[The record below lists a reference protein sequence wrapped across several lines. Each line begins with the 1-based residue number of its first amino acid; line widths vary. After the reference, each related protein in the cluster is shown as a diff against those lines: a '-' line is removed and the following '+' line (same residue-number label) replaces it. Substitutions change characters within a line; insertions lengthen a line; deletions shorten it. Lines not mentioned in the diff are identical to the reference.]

1 MNSPLDLVEFSGRRR
16 TPYIPQGEAS
26 ECALAC
32 LAMVAGFHGYKTD
45 LITLRQRY
53 GMSLKG
59 ANLKQVMQVAEDI
72 GFNARPLRGEIADL
86 PHLGMPAILHWN
98 LNHFVVLTAIT
109 GGIRGRRYRIHDPAR
124 GAVVLSEAD
133 VSRSWTGV
141 ALDLLRSESFKPKIE
156 QRPLNIT
163 QLWSKMTGFW
173 GTIRQV
179 VLLSL
184 VMQLVVLA
192 TPFLLQISID
202 TVFPAFDRD
211 LLLMLALGFG
221 GLTIINLMASW
232 LRSLILVTLSNSL
245 SYQVVVNLFRH
256 LMRLPLDYFEKRH
269 VGDIISRF
277 GSTQPISQLI
287 SQGMIAAFIDGLMA
301 VLTLALMFVY
311 SAVLGGVACAALGL
325 YVALRLAF
333 LQAIKFRNL
342 DVITTMAKEN
352 SHFIESVRGIAAIKA
367 FGQEGNRQRLWQKS
381 KADAVNAQ
389 VKLGRLTAAFDAL
402 GQFVL
407 GAERVVF
414 VYVAITLAFD
424 SVLTVG
430 MIFAF
435 QAYKQQFLDAGM
447 RLTEQ
452 AINYQIV
459 KVHLTRIADIALSPT
474 EEGEAEKS
482 SEEPDFTRPLVLDRV
497 FYRYGSNEP
506 MVLNGVSLTIEPGEF
521 IAITGPSGGG
531 KTTLMKVL
539 MGLFEPSS
547 GAIRLGDRPISSYR
561 KGKYR
566 RCIGSVAQGD
576 MLYAGSL
583 AENIA
588 FFDPEIDMAR
598 VREVARMAQI
608 DGEIEKMPMGYETLV
623 GDMGS
628 VLSGGQLQRVLL
640 ARALY
645 PDPKVLI
652 LDEGT
657 ANLDAENEAKIL
669 EVLKALSITRIAVA
683 HRPATLLAAQRV
695 VAVTGGDLREI
706 PKEPPKGPAAAA
718 RPMVF
723 APSFTA
729 SMQGLSVRPATPPSP
744 LNEQTEAPAAPAPL
758 DHKPNG
764 AENPQREE

>member
-1 MNSPLDLVEFSGRRR
+1 MNTPLDLVEFSGRQK

-45 LITLRQRY
+45 LIALRQRY

-59 ANLKQVMQVAEDI
+59 ANLKQVMQVAADI
-72 GFNARPLRGEIADL
+72 GFNARPLRGEIEDL

-109 GGIRGRRYRIHDPAR
+109 GGVRGKRYHIHDPAR
-124 GAVVLSEAD
+124 GALVLSEAD

-141 ALDLLRSESFKPKIE
+141 ALDLLKSESFKPKIE
-156 QRPLNIT
+156 RRQLNIT

-192 TPFLLQISID
+192 TPFFLQISID
-202 TVFPAFDRD
+202 TVFPAFDSD

-221 GLTIINLMASW
+221 GLAVVNLLASW

-245 SYQVVVNLFRH
+245 SYQVIVNLFRH
-256 LMRLPLDYFEKRH
+256 LVRLPLDYFEKRH

-301 VLTLALMFVY
+301 ILTLALMFVY
-311 SAVLGGVACAALGL
+311 SPILGGIACAALAL
-325 YVALRLAF
+325 YVGLRLAF
-333 LQAIKFRNL
+333 LQSIKLKNL

-352 SHFIESVRGIAAIKA
+352 SNFIESVRGISAIKA

-389 VKLGRLTAAFDAL
+389 VKLGRLQAAFDAL
-402 GQFVL
+402 GQFVI
-407 GAERVVF
+407 GGERVLF
-414 VYVAITLAFD
+414 VYIAIGLAFD
-424 SVLTVG
+424 SILTVG

-452 AINYQIV
+452 VINYQIV
-459 KVHLTRIADIALSPT
+459 KVHLTRVADIALTPP
-474 EEGEAEKS
+474 EEGEASKS
-482 SEEPDFTRPLVLDRV
+482 NDEPDFTKPLVLDHV

-531 KTTLMKVL
+531 KTTLMKIL
-539 MGLFEPSS
+539 MGLFEPAQ
-547 GAIRLGDRPISSYR
+547 GAIRLGERPISSYR
-561 KGKYR
+561 KVKYR
-566 RCIGSVAQGD
+566 RGIGSVAQGD
-576 MLYAGSL
+576 TLYAGSL
-583 AENIA
+583 AENIS
-588 FFDPEIDMAR
+588 FFDPEIDMER

-608 DGEIEKMPMGYETLV
+608 DGEIEAMPMGYETLV

-645 PDPKVLI
+645 GNPDVLI

-657 ANLDAENEAKIL
+657 ANLDPANEGEI
-669 EVLKALSITRIAVA
+669 LKALSALKTTRIVIA
-683 HRPATLLAAQRV
+683 HQDSTTQSADRVLYFFNGKAIDLGAPEKALATQAAGDSDEGSPAAQ
-695 VAVTGGDLREI
+695 T
-706 PKEPPKGPAAAA
+706 
-718 RPMVF
+718 
-723 APSFTA
+723 
-729 SMQGLSVRPATPPSP
+729 
-744 LNEQTEAPAAPAPL
+744 
-758 DHKPNG
+758 
-764 AENPQREE
+764 

>member
-1 MNSPLDLVEFSGRRR
+1 MNSPLDLVEFSGRQR

-45 LITLRQRY
+45 LIALRQRY

-72 GFNARPLRGEIADL
+72 GFSARPLRGEIEDL

-109 GGIRGRRYRIHDPAR
+109 GGIRGKRYHISDPAR
-124 GAVVLSEAD
+124 CALVLNEAD
-133 VSRSWTGV
+133 VSRAWTGV

-156 QRPLNIT
+156 QRQLNIT

-192 TPFLLQISID
+192 TPFFLQISID
-202 TVFPAFDRD
+202 TVFPAFDNE

-221 GLTIINLMASW
+221 GLTIINLMANW

-311 SAVLGGVACAALGL
+311 SPVLGGVACVALGL
-325 YVALRLAF
+325 FVVLRLAF
-333 LQAIKFRNL
+333 LQAIKLRNL

-389 VKLGRLTAAFDAL
+389 VKLGRLTAGFDAL
-402 GQFVL
+402 GQFVI

-414 VYVAITLAFD
+414 VYIAIGLAFD

-459 KVHLTRIADIALSPT
+459 KVHLTRIADIALSPL

-482 SEEPDFTRPLVLDRV
+482 NDEPDFTKPLVLDRV
-497 FYRYGSNEP
+497 FYRYGTNEP

-531 KTTLMKVL
+531 KTTLMKIL
-539 MGLFEPSS
+539 MGLFEPTN
-547 GAIRLGDRPISSYR
+547 GAIRLGNRPIRSYR
-561 KGKYR
+561 KGNYR

-588 FFDPEIDMAR
+588 FFDPEIDMVR
-598 VREVARMAQI
+598 VHEVARMAQI
-608 DGEIEKMPMGYETLV
+608 DGEIEKMPMGYESMV

-645 PDPKVLI
+645 PNPKVLI

-669 EVLKALSITRIAVA
+669 DTLKALSVTRIAVA
-683 HRPATLLAAQRV
+683 HRPATLEAAGRTVTISKGSLVTHEMTERATALRDKALAY
-695 VAVTGGDLREI
+695 
-706 PKEPPKGPAAAA
+706 AAGSE
-718 RPMVF
+718 R
-723 APSFTA
+723 S
-729 SMQGLSVRPATPPSP
+729 SGSVKRDQAH
-744 LNEQTEAPAAPAPL
+744 E
-758 DHKPNG
+758 
-764 AENPQREE
+764 

>member
-1 MNSPLDLVEFSGRRR
+1 MNSPLDLVEFSGRQR

-72 GFNARPLRGEIADL
+72 GFNARPLRGEIEDL

-109 GGIRGRRYRIHDPAR
+109 GGIRGRRYHIHDPAR

-156 QRPLNIT
+156 QRQLNIT

-184 VMQLVVLA
+184 VMQLIVLA
-192 TPFLLQISID
+192 TPFFLQISID
-202 TVFPAFDRD
+202 TVFPAFDSD

-221 GLTIINLMASW
+221 GLTVINMMASW

-256 LMRLPLDYFEKRH
+256 LMRLPLEYFEKRH

-301 VLTLALMFVY
+301 MLTLALMFVY
-311 SAVLGGVACAALGL
+311 SPVLGGVACVALGL
-325 YVALRLAF
+325 YLSLRLAF
-333 LQAIKFRNL
+333 LHAIKLRNL

-352 SHFIESVRGIAAIKA
+352 SNFIESVRGIAAIKA

-389 VKLGRLTAAFDAL
+389 VKLGRLTAGFDAL
-402 GQFVL
+402 GQFVI

-414 VYVAITLAFD
+414 VYIAITLAFD

-474 EEGEAEKS
+474 EEGEAEKGN
-482 SEEPDFTRPLVLDRV
+482 EEPDFTRPLVLDRV
-497 FYRYGSNEP
+497 FYRYGTNEP
-506 MVLNGVSLTIEPGEF
+506 MVLNGVSLNIQPGEF
-521 IAITGPSGGG
+521 IALTGPSGGG
-531 KTTLMKVL
+531 KTTLMKIL

-547 GAIRLGDRPISSYR
+547 GALRLGDRPISSYR
-561 KGKYR
+561 MGKYR

-598 VREVARMAQI
+598 VRVVAHMAQI
-608 DGEIEKMPMGYETLV
+608 DAEIEKMPMGYETLV

-645 PDPKVLI
+645 PDPKVLF

-657 ANLDAENEAKIL
+657 ANLDAENEMKIL
-669 EVLKALSITRIAVA
+669 GVLQQLSITRITVA
-683 HRPATLLAAQRV
+683 HRPATLLSAQRV
-695 VAVTGGDLREI
+695 VTVVGGDLREI
-706 PKEPPKGPAAAA
+706 QKETPSGAAAVA
-718 RPMVF
+718 RPMSFV
-723 APSFTA
+723 PSFM
-729 SMQGLSVRPATPPSP
+729 SSVQGVSVGPTTQPLP
-744 LNEQTEAPAAPAPL
+744 LNEQPEAPSAPPPL
-758 DHKPNG
+758 DQRPNG
-764 AENPQREE
+764 AETYE

>member
-1 MNSPLDLVEFSGRRR
+1 MNSPLDLVEFSGRQR

-59 ANLKQVMQVAEDI
+59 ATLKQVMQVAEDI
-72 GFNARPLRGEIADL
+72 GFNARPLRGEIEDL

-109 GGIRGRRYRIHDPAR
+109 GGIRGRRYHIHDPAR
-124 GAVVLSEAD
+124 GALVLSEAD

-156 QRPLNIT
+156 QRQLNIT

-192 TPFLLQISID
+192 TPFFLQISID
-202 TVFPAFDRD
+202 TVFPAFDSD

-221 GLTIINLMASW
+221 GLTVINLLASW

-245 SYQVVVNLFRH
+245 AYQVIVNLFRH

-311 SAVLGGVACAALGL
+311 SPILGGVACVALGL

-333 LQAIKFRNL
+333 LQAIKLRNL

-352 SHFIESVRGIAAIKA
+352 SNFIESVRGIAAIKA

-389 VKLGRLTAAFDAL
+389 VKLGRLTAGFDAL
-402 GQFVL
+402 GQFVI
-407 GAERVVF
+407 GAERVMF
-414 VYVAITLAFD
+414 VYVAIGLAFD

-435 QAYKQQFLDAGM
+435 QAYKQQFLDAGI
-447 RLTEQ
+447 RLIEQ

-459 KVHLTRIADIALSPT
+459 KVHLTRIADIALSPL

-482 SEEPDFTRPLVLDRV
+482 NEEPDFPKPLVLDRV
-497 FYRYGSNEP
+497 FYRYGTNEP
-506 MVLNGVSLTIEPGEF
+506 MVLNGVSLTIQPGEF

-531 KTTLMKVL
+531 KTTLMKIL

-547 GAIRLGDRPISSYR
+547 GTIRLGDRPISSYR

-583 AENIA
+583 AENVA

-598 VREVARMAQI
+598 VRKVARMAQI
-608 DGEIEKMPMGYETLV
+608 DDEIERMPMGYETLV

-645 PDPKVLI
+645 PRPDLLI

-657 ANLDAENEAKIL
+657 ANLDAENEDKVL
-669 EVLKALSITRIAVA
+669 EVLKTLKMTRIAVA
-683 HRPATLLAAQRV
+683 HRPATLEAAERV
-695 VAVTGGDLREI
+695 VSVQNGLVFD
-706 PKEPPKGPAAAA
+706 PKAITKSG
-718 RPMVF
+718 
-723 APSFTA
+723 S
-729 SMQGLSVRPATPPSP
+729 SS
-744 LNEQTEAPAAPAPL
+744 EQSWKIL
-758 DHKPNG
+758 G
-764 AENPQREE
+764 

>member
-1 MNSPLDLVEFSGRRR
+1 MTNPLDLVEFSGRQR

-45 LITLRQRY
+45 LIALRQRY

-72 GFNARPLRGEIADL
+72 GFNARPLRGEIVDM
-86 PHLGMPAILHWN
+86 PHLAMPAILHWD

-109 GGIRGRRYRIHDPAR
+109 GGVRARRYHIHDPAR
-124 GAVVLSEAD
+124 GAIVMSEEE
-133 VSRSWTGV
+133 VSRHWTGV
-141 ALDLLRSESFKPKIE
+141 ALDLLKSESFKPKIE
-156 QRPLNIT
+156 RKQLNIT
-163 QLWSKMTGFW
+163 QLWSKMSGFW

-192 TPFLLQISID
+192 TPFFLQISID
-202 TVFPAFDRD
+202 TVFPAFDSD

-221 GLTIINLMASW
+221 GLTVINLIASW
-232 LRSLILVTLSNSL
+232 LRSLVLVTLSNSL
-245 SYQVVVNLFRH
+245 SYQVIVNLFRH
-256 LMRLPLDYFEKRH
+256 LVRLPLDYFEKRH

-287 SQGMIAAFIDGLMA
+287 SEGMIAAFIDGLMA
-301 VLTLALMFVY
+301 ILTLVLMFIY
-311 SAVLGGVACAALGL
+311 SPVLGGVACAALGL

-333 LQAIKFRNL
+333 LQSIKLRNL

-352 SHFIESVRGIAAIKA
+352 SNFIESVRGISAIKA
-367 FGQEGNRQRLWQKS
+367 FGQEGNRQRLWQKT

-389 VKLGRLTAAFDAL
+389 VKLGRLQAAFDAL
-402 GQFVL
+402 GQFVI
-407 GAERVVF
+407 GGERVLF

-424 SVLTVG
+424 SILTVG

-452 AINYQIV
+452 VINYQIV
-459 KVHLTRIADIALSPT
+459 KVHLTRISDIALTPL

-482 SEEPDFTRPLVLDRV
+482 NEEPDFTKPLILDRV
-497 FYRYGSNEP
+497 FYRYGTNEP
-506 MVLNGVSLTIEPGEF
+506 MVLQGGSLRIEPSEF
-521 IAITGPSGGG
+521 VAITGPSGGG
-531 KTTLMKVL
+531 KTTLMKL
-539 MGLFEPSS
+539 LTGLFEPTN
-547 GAIRLGDRPISSYR
+547 GAICLGERPISSYR
-561 KGKYR
+561 KAKYR
-566 RCIGSVAQGD
+566 RAIGSVAQGD

-588 FFDPEIDMAR
+588 FFDPEIDMER
-598 VREVARMAQI
+598 VREVARIAQI
-608 DGEIEKMPMGYETLV
+608 DSEIEAMPMGYETLV

-645 PDPKVLI
+645 PDPQVLV

-657 ANLDAENEAKIL
+657 ANLDPENERK
-669 EVLKALSITRIAVA
+669 VLSALKGLNITRIAVA
-683 HRPATLLAAQRV
+683 HRPATLAGADRVIEVDHGRVMNRADTEKAHMAQEKKFAEV
-695 VAVTGGDLREI
+695 NAELSLHGTHLTSGEQK
-706 PKEPPKGPAAAA
+706 PKSHPH
-718 RPMVF
+718 
-723 APSFTA
+723 S
-729 SMQGLSVRPATPPSP
+729 
-744 LNEQTEAPAAPAPL
+744 
-758 DHKPNG
+758 
-764 AENPQREE
+764 

>member
-1 MNSPLDLVEFSGRRR
+1 MNSPLDLVEFSGRQR

-72 GFNARPLRGEIADL
+72 GFNARPLRGEIEDL
-86 PHLGMPAILHWN
+86 PQLGMPAILHWN

-109 GGIRGRRYRIHDPAR
+109 GGIRGRRYHIHDPAC

-156 QRPLNIT
+156 QRQLNIT

-184 VMQLVVLA
+184 VMQLVLLA
-192 TPFLLQISID
+192 TPFFLQISID
-202 TVFPAFDRD
+202 TVFPAFDSN

-221 GLTIINLMASW
+221 GLTVINLMASW

-245 SYQVVVNLFRH
+245 AYQVIVNLFRH

-301 VLTLALMFVY
+301 VLTLTLMFVY
-311 SAVLGGVACAALGL
+311 SPLLGGVASVALGL

-333 LQAIKFRNL
+333 LQAIKLRNL

-352 SHFIESVRGIAAIKA
+352 SNFIESVRGIAAIKA

-381 KADAVNAQ
+381 KANAVNAQ
-389 VKLGRLTAAFDAL
+389 VKLGRLTAGFDAL
-402 GQFVL
+402 GQFVI

-414 VYVAITLAFD
+414 VYIAINLAFD
-424 SVLTVG
+424 SLLTVG

-474 EEGEAEKS
+474 EEGEVEKS
-482 SEEPDFTRPLVLDRV
+482 NEEPDFTKPLVLDRV
-497 FYRYGSNEP
+497 FYRYGTNEP
-506 MVLNGVSLTIEPGEF
+506 MVLQGVSLKIEPGEF

-531 KTTLMKVL
+531 KTTLMKIL
-539 MGLFEPSS
+539 MGLFEPNQ
-547 GAIRLGDRPISSYR
+547 GAIRLGERPISSYR
-561 KGKYR
+561 KAKYR

-583 AENIA
+583 SENIA
-588 FFDPEIDMAR
+588 FFDPEIDIER

-608 DGEIEKMPMGYETLV
+608 SAEVEAMPMGYDTLV

-645 PDPKVLI
+645 PNPMVLI

-669 EVLKALSITRIAVA
+669 QALKTLEITRIAVA
-683 HRPATLLAAQRV
+683 HRPATLEAATRTVEMRDGHLIDGVAAELAKRIQQQ
-695 VAVTGGDLREI
+695 L
-706 PKEPPKGPAAAA
+706 
-718 RPMVF
+718 
-723 APSFTA
+723 SA
-729 SMQGLSVRPATPPSP
+729 SANS
-744 LNEQTEAPAAPAPL
+744 
-758 DHKPNG
+758 
-764 AENPQREE
+764 NPQRNDVLPSVDQVAGLEVQK

>member
-1 MNSPLDLVEFSGRRR
+1 MVNPLDLVEFSGRQK
-16 TPYIPQGEAS
+16 TPYIAQSEAS

-32 LAMVAGFHGYKTD
+32 LAMVAGFHGYRTD
-45 LITLRQRY
+45 LVTLRRRY

-59 ANLKQVMQVAEDI
+59 ANLKQVMEVAEDL
-72 GFNARPLRGEIADL
+72 GLNARPLRGEIADL
-86 PHLGMPAILHWN
+86 PHLTLPAILHWN

-109 GGIRGRRYRIHDPAR
+109 GGVRGRRYHIHDPAS
-124 GAVVLSEAD
+124 GTLVLAEAD

-141 ALDLLRSESFKPKIE
+141 ALDLIRTENFRPKVE
-156 QRPLNIT
+156 QRQLSIT
-163 QLWSKMTGFW
+163 QLWSRMTGFW

-179 VLLSL
+179 LLLSL
-184 VMQLVVLA
+184 VMQLVILA
-192 TPFLLQISID
+192 TPFYLQIAID

-232 LRSLILVTLSNSL
+232 LRSLILVTLSSSL
-245 SYQVVVNLFRH
+245 SYQVIVNLFRH

-277 GSTQPISQLI
+277 GSTQPISQLL

-301 VLTLALMFVY
+301 VLTLVLMFVY
-311 SAVLGGVACAALGL
+311 SPALGGLACLALGL
-325 YVALRLAF
+325 YVGLRVAF
-333 LQAIKFRNL
+333 LQAIKIRNL
-342 DVITTMAKEN
+342 DVITTMAREETN
-352 SHFIESVRGIAAIKA
+352 FIESVRGIAAIKA
-367 FGQEGNRQRLWQKS
+367 FGQEGNRQRLWQRT

-389 VKLGRLTAAFDAL
+389 VKLGRLNAAFDAL
-402 GQFVL
+402 GEFVI
-407 GAERVVF
+407 GAERVLF
-414 VYVAITLAFD
+414 VYIAIGLAFD

-447 RLTEQ
+447 RLSEQ

-459 KVHLTRIADIALSPT
+459 KVHLTRIADIALSPV
-474 EEGEAEKS
+474 EEGIQAKS
-482 SEEPDFTRPLVLDRV
+482 EDAPDFGKPLVLDRV

-506 MVLNGVSLTIEPGEF
+506 WVLNDVSLTIAPGEF
-521 IAITGPSGGG
+521 VAITGPSGGG

-539 MGLFEPSS
+539 MGLFDPSS
-547 GAIRLGDRPISSYR
+547 GAIRLGDRAIGTYR
-561 KGKYR
+561 KSRYR
-566 RCIGSVAQGD
+566 RGIGSVAQGD

-583 AENIA
+583 AENIS

-608 DGEIEKMPMGYETLV
+608 DREIEAMPMGYETLV

-645 PDPKVLI
+645 PDPRVLI

-657 ANLDAENEAKIL
+657 ANLDAENEARIL
-669 EVLKALSITRIAVA
+669 DVLKALPITRIAVA
-683 HRPATLLAAQRV
+683 HRPATL
-695 VAVTGGDLREI
+695 
-706 PKEPPKGPAAAA
+706 AAAE
-718 RPMVF
+718 RVLVVHGHQVMEVPPPPVGHEPDRQT
-723 APSFTA
+723 APERA
-729 SMQGLSVRPATPPSP
+729 
-744 LNEQTEAPAAPAPL
+744 AAP
-758 DHKPNG
+758 
-764 AENPQREE
+764 

>member
-1 MNSPLDLVEFSGRRR
+1 MNSPLDLVEFSGRQR
-16 TPYIPQGEAS
+16 TPYIPQGEAN

-109 GGIRGRRYRIHDPAR
+109 GGIRGRRYHIHDPAR
-124 GAVVLSEAD
+124 GALVLSEAD

-156 QRPLNIT
+156 QRQLNIT

-192 TPFLLQISID
+192 TPFFLQISID

-221 GLTIINLMASW
+221 GLTVINLMASW

-245 SYQVVVNLFRH
+245 SYQVIVNLFRH

-277 GSTQPISQLI
+277 GSTQ
-287 SQGMIAAFIDGLMA
+287 
-301 VLTLALMFVY
+301 
-311 SAVLGGVACAALGL
+311 
-325 YVALRLAF
+325 
-333 LQAIKFRNL
+333 
-342 DVITTMAKEN
+342 
-352 SHFIESVRGIAAIKA
+352 
-367 FGQEGNRQRLWQKS
+367 
-381 KADAVNAQ
+381 
-389 VKLGRLTAAFDAL
+389 
-402 GQFVL
+402 
-407 GAERVVF
+407 
-414 VYVAITLAFD
+414 
-424 SVLTVG
+424 
-430 MIFAF
+430 
-435 QAYKQQFLDAGM
+435 
-447 RLTEQ
+447 
-452 AINYQIV
+452 
-459 KVHLTRIADIALSPT
+459 
-474 EEGEAEKS
+474 
-482 SEEPDFTRPLVLDRV
+482 
-497 FYRYGSNEP
+497 
-506 MVLNGVSLTIEPGEF
+506 
-521 IAITGPSGGG
+521 
-531 KTTLMKVL
+531 TTLMKIL

-566 RCIGSVAQGD
+566 RFIGSVAQGD

-598 VREVARMAQI
+598 VRKVARMAQI
-608 DGEIEKMPMGYETLV
+608 DDEIEKMPMGYETLV

-657 ANLDAENEAKIL
+657 ANLDAENEVKIL
-669 EVLKALSITRIAVA
+669 EVLRQLSITRIAVA
-683 HRPATLLAAQRV
+683 HRPATLLAAHRV
-695 VAVTGGDLREI
+695 VAVTGGNSREI
-706 PKEPPKGPAAAA
+706 QKEAPKSAAAAA
-718 RPMVF
+718 RPMAF
-723 APSFTA
+723 APNLTA
-729 SMQGLSVRPATPPSP
+729 SVQGLSVRPDTPATP
-744 LNEQTEAPAAPAPL
+744 LNEQTEAPSAPPPL
-758 DHKPNG
+758 DHEPNG
-764 AENPQREE
+764 ADNPKRQE

>member
-1 MNSPLDLVEFSGRRR
+1 MNSPLDLVEFSGRQK

-45 LITLRQRY
+45 LIALRQRY

-59 ANLKQVMQVAEDI
+59 ADLKQVMQVAEDI
-72 GFNARPLRGEIADL
+72 GFNARPLRGEIEDM
-86 PHLGMPAILHWN
+86 PHLSMPAILHWD

-109 GGIRGRRYRIHDPAR
+109 GGVLGKRYHIIDPAG
-124 GAVVLSEAD
+124 GALVLREDD
-133 VSRSWTGV
+133 VSRKWTGV
-141 ALDLLRSESFKPKIE
+141 ALDLLRSENFKPRTERK
-156 QRPLNIT
+156 QLNIT
-163 QLWSKMTGFW
+163 QLWSKMNGFW
-173 GTIRQV
+173 GTIRQI

-192 TPFLLQISID
+192 APFFLQISID
-202 TVFPAFDRD
+202 TVFPAFDGD

-221 GLTIINLMASW
+221 GLVIVNLLASW
-232 LRSLILVTLSNSL
+232 LRALILVSLSNSL
-245 SYQVVVNLFRH
+245 SYQVIVNLFRH
-256 LMRLPLDYFEKRH
+256 LVRLPLNYFEKRH

-277 GSTQPISQLI
+277 GSTQPISELI

-301 VLTLALMFVY
+301 ILTLALMFVY
-311 SAVLGGVACAALGL
+311 SPLLGGVACAALVL
-325 YVALRLAF
+325 YVGLRIAF
-333 LQAIKFRNL
+333 LQSIKLRNL

-352 SHFIESVRGIAAIKA
+352 SNFIESVRGISAIKA

-389 VKLGRLTAAFDAL
+389 VKLGRLQAAFDAL
-402 GQFVL
+402 GQFVI
-407 GAERVVF
+407 GGERVLF
-414 VYVAITLAFD
+414 VYIAIGLAFD
-424 SVLTVG
+424 SILTVG

-459 KVHLTRIADIALSPT
+459 KVHLTRIADIALSPL
-474 EEGEAEKS
+474 EEGADEKS
-482 SEEPDFTRPLVLDRV
+482 NEEPDFTKPLILDRI

-506 MVLNGVSLTIEPGEF
+506 MVLRGVSLTIEPGEF

-531 KTTLMKVL
+531 KTTLMKII
-539 MGLFEPSS
+539 MGLFEPAQ
-547 GAIRLGDRPISSYR
+547 GAVRLGERPISSYR
-561 KGKYR
+561 KVKYR
-566 RCIGSVAQGD
+566 RAIGSVAQGD

-588 FFDPEIDMAR
+588 FFDPEIDMER
-598 VREVARMAQI
+598 VHEVARMAQI
-608 DGEIEKMPMGYETLV
+608 NVEIEAMPMGYETLV

-645 PDPKVLI
+645 PNPEVLI

-657 ANLDAENEAKIL
+657 ANLDAENEGKIL
-669 EVLKALSITRIAVA
+669 DTLQGLEITRIAVA
-683 HRPATLLAAQRV
+683 HRPATLEAAGRTV
-695 VAVTGGDLREI
+695 VVDAGQFRNLKPHVDSDEREFKI
-706 PKEPPKGPAAAA
+706 
-718 RPMVF
+718 
-723 APSFTA
+723 
-729 SMQGLSVRPATPPSP
+729 
-744 LNEQTEAPAAPAPL
+744 LNKNRRTMRANINAPL
-758 DHKPNG
+758 FGVKPG
-764 AENPQREE
+764 T

>member
-1 MNSPLDLVEFSGRRR
+1 MNSPLDLVQFSGRQR

-45 LITLRQRY
+45 LIALRQRY

-72 GFNARPLRGEIADL
+72 GFNARPLRGEIEDM
-86 PHLGMPAILHWN
+86 PHLAMPAILHWD
-98 LNHFVVLTAIT
+98 LNHFVVLTAISH
-109 GGIRGRRYRIHDPAR
+109 GVRGRRYHIHDPAR
-124 GAVVLSEAD
+124 GAIVLGEEE
-133 VSRSWTGV
+133 VSRHWTGV

-156 QRPLNIT
+156 KKQLNIT

-192 TPFLLQISID
+192 TPFFLQISID
-202 TVFPAFDRD
+202 TVFPAFDSD

-221 GLTIINLMASW
+221 GLAVINLLASW
-232 LRSLILVTLSNSL
+232 LRSLVLVTLSNSL
-245 SYQVVVNLFRH
+245 SYQVIVNLFRH

-287 SQGMIAAFIDGLMA
+287 SQGMIAAFVDGLMA
-301 VLTLALMFVY
+301 ILTLALMFVY
-311 SAVLGGVACAALGL
+311 SPLLGGVACAALAL
-325 YVALRLAF
+325 YVGLRIAF
-333 LQAIKFRNL
+333 LQSIKLRNL

-352 SHFIESVRGIAAIKA
+352 SNFIESVRGISAIKA

-389 VKLGRLTAAFDAL
+389 VKLGRLQAAFDAL
-402 GQFVL
+402 GQFVI
-407 GAERVVF
+407 GGERVIF
-414 VYVAITLAFD
+414 VYIAITLAFD
-424 SVLTVG
+424 SILTVG

-459 KVHLTRIADIALSPT
+459 KVHLTRIADIALSPL
-474 EEGEAEKS
+474 EEGEVEKS
-482 SEEPDFTRPLVLDRV
+482 NEEPDFSKPLTLDRV
-497 FYRYGSNEP
+497 FYRYGTNEP
-506 MVLNGVSLTIEPGEF
+506 MVLQGVNLQIEPGEF

-531 KTTLMKVL
+531 KTTLMKIL
-539 MGLFEPSS
+539 MGLFEPSQ
-547 GAIRLGDRPISSYR
+547 GAVRLGERPISSYR

-566 RCIGSVAQGD
+566 RRIGSVAQGD

-588 FFDPEIDMAR
+588 FFDPEIDMER

-608 DGEIEKMPMGYETLV
+608 DAEIDAMPMGYETLV

-645 PDPKVLI
+645 PDPRVLI

-669 EVLKALSITRIAVA
+669 ETLKGLEVTRIAVA
-683 HRPATLLAAQRV
+683 HRPATLEAAGRV
-695 VAVTGGDLREI
+695 LEVNDGQA
-706 PKEPPKGPAAAA
+706 
-718 RPMVF
+718 
-723 APSFTA
+723 
-729 SMQGLSVRPATPPSP
+729 
-744 LNEQTEAPAAPAPL
+744 L
-758 DHKPNG
+758 DRMALEMAK
-764 AENPQREE
+764 AMRAKKVMSSQNPQGPSLPDTTSSHQINQSGSEGPEKDGPSGTG

>member
-1 MNSPLDLVEFSGRRR
+1 MNSPLDLVEFSGRQK

-86 PHLGMPAILHWN
+86 PHLGIPAILHWN

-109 GGIRGRRYRIHDPAR
+109 GGMRGRRYHIHDPAR

-133 VSRSWTGV
+133 VSRSWTGI
-141 ALDLLRSESFKPKIE
+141 ALDLLRSESFKPKIA
-156 QRPLNIT
+156 QRQLNIT

-192 TPFLLQISID
+192 TPFFLQISID
-202 TVFPAFDRD
+202 TVFPAFDVD

-221 GLTIINLMASW
+221 GLTVINLMASW

-245 SYQVVVNLFRH
+245 SYQVIVNLFRH

-277 GSTQPISQLI
+277 GSTQPISDLI
-287 SQGMIAAFIDGLMA
+287 SKGMIAAFIDGLMA
-301 VLTLALMFVY
+301 ALTLAMMFVY

-325 YVALRLAF
+325 YVALRFAF
-333 LQAIKFRNL
+333 LQAIKLRNL
-342 DVITTMAKEN
+342 DVITAMAKEDSN
-352 SHFIESVRGIAAIKA
+352 FIESVRGIAAIKA

-402 GQFVL
+402 GQFVV

-452 AINYQIV
+452 AINYEIV
-459 KVHLTRIADIALSPT
+459 KVHLTRIADIALTPP
-474 EEGEAEKS
+474 EEDEVRKGNDK
-482 SEEPDFTRPLVLDRV
+482 PHFNKPLTFERV
-497 FYRYGSNEP
+497 FYRYGANEA
-506 MVLNGVSLTIEPGEF
+506 MVLQDVNIKIEPGEF
-521 IAITGPSGGG
+521 IAITGQSGGG
-531 KTTLMKVL
+531 KTTLTKLL
-539 MGLFEPSS
+539 MGLFEPTN
-547 GAIRLGDRPISSYR
+547 GIIRLGDRPISSYR
-561 KGKYR
+561 KADYR
-566 RCIGSVAQGD
+566 RSIGSVAQGD

-588 FFDPEIDMAR
+588 FFDPDIDMSR

-608 DGEIEKMPMGYETLV
+608 DDEIEKMPMGYDSLV

-628 VLSGGQLQRVLL
+628 VLSAGQLQRVLI

-645 PDPKVLI
+645 PDPQLLI

-657 ANLDAENEAKIL
+657 ANLDADNENKVLNVIRAL
-669 EVLKALSITRIAVA
+669 EITRVAVA
-683 HRPATLLAAQRV
+683 HRPATIEAADRVIEVSGGSAFDRAVLAQAQAAQREMM
-695 VAVTGGDLREI
+695 AKLEAL
-706 PKEPPKGPAAAA
+706 PPVRNEDAQSDIEAEEGAA
-718 RPMVF
+718 R
-723 APSFTA
+723 S
-729 SMQGLSVRPATPPSP
+729 
-744 LNEQTEAPAAPAPL
+744 
-758 DHKPNG
+758 
-764 AENPQREE
+764 

>member
-1 MNSPLDLVEFSGRRR
+1 MNSPLDLVEFSGRQR

-59 ANLKQVMQVAEDI
+59 ATLKQVMQVAEDI
-72 GFNARPLRGEIADL
+72 GFNARPLRGEIEDL
-86 PHLGMPAILHWN
+86 PHLGLPAILHWN

-109 GGIRGRRYRIHDPAR
+109 GGIRGRRYHIHDPAR
-124 GAVVLSEAD
+124 GTLVLSEAD

-156 QRPLNIT
+156 QRQLNIT

-192 TPFLLQISID
+192 TPFFLQISID
-202 TVFPAFDRD
+202 TVFPAFDSD

-221 GLTIINLMASW
+221 GLTVINLLASW

-245 SYQVVVNLFRH
+245 AYQVIVNLFRH

-301 VLTLALMFVY
+301 VLTLTLMFVY
-311 SAVLGGVACAALGL
+311 SPILGGVAFVALGL
-325 YVALRLAF
+325 YVTLRIAF
-333 LQAIKFRNL
+333 LQAIKLRNL

-352 SHFIESVRGIAAIKA
+352 SNFIESVRGIAAIKA

-389 VKLGRLTAAFDAL
+389 VKLGRLTAGFDAL
-402 GQFVL
+402 GQFVI

-459 KVHLTRIADIALSPT
+459 KVHLTRIADIALSPL
-474 EEGEAEKS
+474 EEGEVEKS
-482 SEEPDFTRPLVLDRV
+482 NEEPDFTKPLVLDRV
-497 FYRYGSNEP
+497 FYRYGTNEP
-506 MVLNGVSLTIEPGEF
+506 MVLKGVSLAIEPGEF

-531 KTTLMKVL
+531 KTTLMKIL
-539 MGLFEPSS
+539 MGLFEPTS

-588 FFDPEIDMAR
+588 FFDAEIDMDR

-608 DGEIEKMPMGYETLV
+608 NDEIEKMPMGYETLV

-657 ANLDAENEAKIL
+657 ANLDSENEAKIL
-669 EVLKALSITRIAVA
+669 ETLKALKITRIAVA
-683 HRPATLLAAQRV
+683 HRPATLEAAERV
-695 VAVTGGDLREI
+695 FEVKDGRADDLIQAE
-706 PKEPPKGPAAAA
+706 KAG
-718 RPMVF
+718 
-723 APSFTA
+723 
-729 SMQGLSVRPATPPSP
+729 SMQKQMLQKFQARHDQTQKTLPIGLQSIYISDTGSETKTDVST
-744 LNEQTEAPAAPAPL
+744 
-758 DHKPNG
+758 
-764 AENPQREE
+764 

>member
-1 MNSPLDLVEFSGRRR
+1 MTNPLDLVEFSGRQK

-45 LITLRQRY
+45 LIALRQRY

-72 GFNARPLRGEIADL
+72 GFNARPLRGEIEDM
-86 PHLGMPAILHWN
+86 PHLAMPAILHWD
-98 LNHFVVLTAIT
+98 LNHFVVLTAIS
-109 GGIRGRRYRIHDPAR
+109 GGVRGKRYHVHDPAR
-124 GAVVLSEAD
+124 GALVLSEAD
-133 VSRSWTGV
+133 VSGHWTGV

-156 QRPLNIT
+156 RQQLNIS
-163 QLWSKMTGFW
+163 QLWSKLTGFW

-192 TPFLLQISID
+192 TPFFLQISID
-202 TVFPAFDRD
+202 TVFPAFDSD

-221 GLTIINLMASW
+221 GLVIVNLLASW

-245 SYQVVVNLFRH
+245 SYQVIVNLFRH
-256 LMRLPLDYFEKRH
+256 LVRLPLDYFEKRH

-301 VLTLALMFVY
+301 ILTLALMFVY
-311 SAVLGGVACAALGL
+311 SPLLGGVACAALAL
-325 YVALRLAF
+325 YVCLRLAF
-333 LQAIKFRNL
+333 LQAIKLRNL

-352 SHFIESVRGIAAIKA
+352 SNFIESVRGISAIKA

-389 VKLGRLTAAFDAL
+389 VKLGRLQAGFDAL
-402 GQFVL
+402 GQFVI
-407 GAERVVF
+407 GAERVLF
-414 VYVAITLAFD
+414 VYIAISLAFD
-424 SVLTVG
+424 SILTVG

-459 KVHLTRIADIALSPT
+459 KVHLTRIADIALSPL
-474 EEGEAEKS
+474 EEGEADKS
-482 SEEPDFTRPLVLDRV
+482 NEEPDFTKPLVLDRI
-497 FYRYGSNEP
+497 FYRYGTNEP
-506 MVLNGVSLTIEPGEF
+506 LVLQGVNLKVEPGEF

-531 KTTLMKVL
+531 KTTLMKIL
-539 MGLFEPSS
+539 MGLFEPTQGS
-547 GAIRLGDRPISSYR
+547 IRLGERPISSYR
-561 KGKYR
+561 KAKYR

-588 FFDPEIDMAR
+588 FFDPQIDMER

-608 DGEIEKMPMGYETLV
+608 DAEIEAMPMGYETLV

-657 ANLDAENEAKIL
+657 ANLDAENENRIL
-669 EVLKALSITRIAVA
+669 ETLQSLDITRIAVA
-683 HRPATLLAAQRV
+683 HRPATLEAAQKIYEV
-695 VAVTGGDLREI
+695 KGGQLIDVEAAAKMQAQRQEI
-706 PKEPPKGPAAAA
+706 MAKFQAQQGALPAALTKKISDAEGKET
-718 RPMVF
+718 P
-723 APSFTA
+723 
-729 SMQGLSVRPATPPSP
+729 GAT
-744 LNEQTEAPAAPAPL
+744 T
-758 DHKPNG
+758 
-764 AENPQREE
+764 

>member
-1 MNSPLDLVEFSGRRR
+1 MTNPLDLVEFSGRQK

-32 LAMVAGFHGYKTD
+32 LAMVAGFHGFKTD
-45 LITLRQRY
+45 LIALRQRY

-72 GFNARPLRGEIADL
+72 GFNARPLRGEIDDL
-86 PHLGMPAILHWN
+86 PHVSMPAILHWN
-98 LNHFVVLTAIT
+98 FNHFVVLTSVT
-109 GGIRGRRYRIHDPAR
+109 GGVRGKRYHIHDPAH
-124 GAVVLSEAD
+124 GAVVLSEED
-133 VSRSWTGV
+133 VSRQWTGV
-141 ALDLLRSESFKPKIE
+141 ALDLLKSESFQPKIE
-156 QRPLNIT
+156 RKNLSIT
-163 QLWSKMTGFW
+163 QLWSKMSGFW
-173 GTIRQV
+173 GTIRQI

-192 TPFLLQISID
+192 TPFFLQISMD
-202 TVFPAFDRD
+202 TVFPAFDDD

-221 GLTIINLMASW
+221 GLTIVNLLANW

-245 SYQVVVNLFRH
+245 SYQVIVNLFRH
-256 LMRLPLDYFEKRH
+256 LVRLPLDYFEKRH

-311 SAVLGGVACAALGL
+311 SPLLGFVACACLALYIG
-325 YVALRLAF
+325 LRLAF
-333 LQAIKFRNL
+333 LHAIKLRNL

-352 SHFIESVRGIAAIKA
+352 SNFIESVRGISAIKA

-389 VKLGRLTAAFDAL
+389 VKLGRLQAAFDAL
-402 GQFVL
+402 GQFVIS
-407 GAERVVF
+407 GERVLF
-414 VYVAITLAFD
+414 VYVALSLAFD
-424 SVLTVG
+424 SVLTIG

-435 QAYKQQFLDAGM
+435 QAYKQQFLEAGM

-452 AINYQIV
+452 AVNYQIV
-459 KVHLTRIADIALSPT
+459 KVHLTRIADIALSPL

-482 SEEPDFTRPLVLDRV
+482 DEDPDFTKPLVLERV
-497 FYRYGSNEP
+497 FYRYGINEP
-506 MVLNGVSLTIEPGEF
+506 MVLEAITLDVEPGEF

-531 KTTLMKVL
+531 KTTLMKLL
-539 MGLFEPSS
+539 MGLFEPAN
-547 GAIRLGDRPISSYR
+547 GAIRLGERSISSYR
-561 KGKYR
+561 KAKYR

-576 MLYAGSL
+576 TLYAGSL
-583 AENIA
+583 AQNIA
-588 FFDPEIDMAR
+588 FFDPEIDMDR
-598 VREVARMAQI
+598 VREVARLAHI
-608 DGEIEKMPMGYETLV
+608 DAEIEAMPMGYETLV

-657 ANLDAENEAKIL
+657 ANLDAENEHKIL
-669 EVLKALSITRIAVA
+669 ETLKTLKITRIAVA
-683 HRPATLLAAQRV
+683 HRPATLKAAETVYNV
-695 VAVTGGDLREI
+695 VGGRLKKRGSKASIQERLFI
-706 PKEPPKGPAAAA
+706 KEEVPG
-718 RPMVF
+718 
-723 APSFTA
+723 
-729 SMQGLSVRPATPPSP
+729 
-744 LNEQTEAPAAPAPL
+744 
-758 DHKPNG
+758 
-764 AENPQREE
+764 

>member
-1 MNSPLDLVEFSGRRR
+1 MNSPLDLVEFSGRQK

-72 GFNARPLRGEIADL
+72 GFNARPLRGELADL
-86 PHLGMPAILHWN
+86 PHLAMPAILHWN

-109 GGIRGRRYRIHDPAR
+109 GGIRGRRYHIHDPAR

-156 QRPLNIT
+156 QRQLNIT

-179 VLLSL
+179 MLLSL

-192 TPFLLQISID
+192 TPFFLQISID
-202 TVFPAFDRD
+202 TVFPAFDSD

-221 GLTIINLMASW
+221 GLTVINLMASW
-232 LRSLILVTLSNSL
+232 LRSLVLVTLSNSL
-245 SYQVVVNLFRH
+245 SYQVIVNLFRH

-311 SAVLGGVACAALGL
+311 SPILGGVACAALGL

-352 SHFIESVRGIAAIKA
+352 SNFIESVRGIAAIKA

-389 VKLGRLTAAFDAL
+389 VKLGRLTAAFDSL

-424 SVLTVG
+424 SVLTIG

-474 EEGEAEKS
+474 EEGEIEKS
-482 SEEPDFTRPLVLDRV
+482 NEEPDFTKPLTLDRV
-497 FYRYGSNEP
+497 FYRYGTNEP

-531 KTTLMKVL
+531 KTTLMKIL

-547 GAIRLGDRPISSYR
+547 GAVRLGDRPISSYR

-566 RCIGSVAQGD
+566 RSIGSVAQGD

-608 DGEIEKMPMGYETLV
+608 DGEIEKMPMGYESLV

-669 EVLKALSITRIAVA
+669 EVLKSLSITRIAVA
-683 HRPATLLAAQRV
+683 HRPATLVAAQRV
-695 VAVTGGDLREI
+695 VAVVGGNLREI
-706 PKEPPKGPAAAA
+706 PKEPPMSAAAAA
-718 RPMVF
+718 RPMEL
-723 APSFTA
+723 APNFTS
-729 SMQGLSVRPATPPSP
+729 SMQMPETPRQP
-744 LNEQTEAPAAPAPL
+744 LNEQTEAPSAPL
-758 DHKPNG
+758 PLGRRSNG
-764 AENPQREE
+764 VEIQQREE